1 MKRKLLAV
9 AEAVLI
15 ALIIL
20 AGAIAVPILC
30 RPFYYLHIG
39 PMGLAERV
47 GLSAQ
52 GVKTAYNEMMNF
64 CMGLTDTFST
74 GALSWS
80 EEGRAHFVDVRK
92 LFVLDLWV
100 LAAAAVLWGILRL
113 ARGKEP
119 ARLMGHTPGF
129 WSAIGLGT
137 VFLVVGG
144 LAATNF
150 ERAFVIFHQIFFPGK
165 DNWLFDPQFDQI
177 IQILP
182 EAFFRNC
189 AILILIGILAG
200 CTAALLRDCRVR
212 HKK

>member
-39 PMGLAERV
+39 SMGLAEQV
-47 GLSAQ
+47 NLSAQ
-52 GVKTAYNEMMNF
+52 EVKTAYNEMMDF

-80 EEGRAHFVDVRK
+80 EEGKAHFVDVRK

-100 LAAAAVLWGILRL
+100 LVVAVVLWIILRFT
-113 ARGKEP
+113 RGKE
-119 ARLMGHTPGF
+119 AGKLAGHTPGF
-129 WSAIGLGT
+129 WSAVGLGT

-144 LAATNF
+144 LAALDF
-150 ERAFVIFHQIFFPGK
+150 ERAFVIFHQLFFPGK
-165 DNWLFDPQFDQI
+165 DNWLFDPRFDQI

-189 AILILIGILAG
+189 AILILVGILAG
-200 CTAALLRDCRVR
+200 CAAALLIDRRAR
-212 HKK
+212 RKK